1 MSDHKT
7 TPFVSLPLR
16 SLRLRPSMSV
26 QVQRMRSPEVRQ
38 ELQFLAAV
46 TNKGVMIGPHGANAP
61 QGAKPV
67 QRTELS
73 EGEDVVVRG
82 FTGQYD
88 FSFSARVLQI
98 FSEPFVYALVSYPEE
113 VQAQQVRMAQRMQT
127 AWPAQVLAAGA
138 SGPTDA
144 AVLDLS
150 VAGAMVKTLD
160 ALGGINTK
168 VKLAISAKVNGTRA
182 DLLLP
187 ARVCYSQHVPSG
199 DGYQAGLQFLEV
211 SQNDWLALHYLST
224 PA

>member
-67 QRTELS
+67 QRMELS

-82 FTGQYD
+82 FTG
-88 FSFSARVLQI
+88 
-98 FSEPFVYALVSYPEE
+98 
-113 VQAQQVRMAQRMQT
+113 
-127 AWPAQVLAAGA
+127 
-138 SGPTDA
+138 
-144 AVLDLS
+144 
-150 VAGAMVKTLD
+150 
-160 ALGGINTK
+160 
-168 VKLAISAKVNGTRA
+168 
-182 DLLLP
+182 
-187 ARVCYSQHVPSG
+187 
-199 DGYQAGLQFLEV
+199 
-211 SQNDWLALHYLST
+211 
-224 PA
+224 